1 MSRST
6 TSMCHRAMART
17 VLLLLLV
24 SNLSLSTYA
33 QVVGGTIQ
41 GTIADPKGAV
51 LPEAKIEIV
60 NLSTQIVTILTS
72 NVDGFYSAP
81 NLLPGNYKV
90 TVTRSGFA
98 TALTEVILTVGA
110 QRVVNVTMHIGTV
123 SEVVKVQTEV
133 PEVELATS
141 EISDVVNGRTIR
153 ELPLNGRDWT
163 QLATL
168 EPGIASIRT
177 QPSVGASDRGQR
189 GFGTQMTVNGG
200 RPAQNNYRLDG
211 TSINDYSNSA
221 PGSVLGTDLGS
232 DAVGEFSVLSS
243 TYPAEYGRS
252 SGGVINA
259 ITRSGSNTF
268 HGSVYEF
275 LRNSALDASN
285 YFDTTKPPFK
295 RNQFG
300 VTAGGP
306 IVKDHTFIFGN
317 YEGLRQSLGI
327 TQTSLVP
334 TQNARNGQLS
344 SGPVTVDPKVVPYLP
359 IWPLPNTG
367 SCPAGTICD
376 VGTFKLQS
384 QQITP
389 ENYFTTRVD
398 HKFSVNDSLDGT
410 YMRDTATISQPDEL
424 GIKVTGY
431 TTRRQLV
438 TLEESHVFN
447 PQVVNSARVGYSRVV
462 GLVGQTLKA
471 LSPLAS
477 DPSLGFAAPGR
488 PVGEID
494 VNGVITNFS
503 GGLGAISN
511 YNFHWNSFQ
520 GYDDAFVTRGKHS
533 LKFGVAVERIQE
545 NMSASDSPNGIYSF
559 GSLGN
564 FLTAHPDTFAA
575 NLGETGI
582 PRNMRQTIFGVY
594 AADDLRLLPNLTM
607 NLGLRY
613 EMSTVPSEIHGKIA
627 SLRNL
632 TDSALFC
639 GDPSITVGNPP
650 VAICSPSKG
659 GYFSNPTLHDFEP
672 RFGFSWDPFKNG
684 KTALRGGFGMF
695 DVLPLPYETQNL
707 TLFAAPYYLLGTIGG
722 LRPGDFPNAF
732 NLINANTTQSL
743 RVNFIQ
749 PNPSRNYVMEW
760 NLNVQR
766 QVSESVAVM
775 IGYTGSRGVHQPFRV
790 EDMNIPLPD
799 IQVPEGYVWS
809 AATQGHPVNGTFG
822 QIEGLMWIASS
833 SYHSLQA
840 QIKKNMSHGLQA
852 QASFTYGRSIDTSS
866 AGSIGDNFHN
876 SVSSLPFFSTKLNR
890 GPSDFNVGKNLV
902 TNLEWEI
909 PSPKSLSGAAGW
921 ALSGWQLGGIFEASS
936 GTPFSVIITGDPLKL
951 GNTDPFGRP
960 SRLNGPGCNNPV
972 NPGNPFNYIK
982 LECFGLPQQTPAI
995 AGVCQTYGFDP
1006 TTTPPNPGIP
1016 GTCANLLGNAG
1027 RNQLNGPGLINFD
1040 LSLFKNMK
1048 FKRISENFTAQF
1060 RVEFFNV
1067 LNHPNFS
1074 PPVDFNALYDNSGA
1088 SLAGSPGNPGAG
1100 SIDST
1105 VTTSRQM
1112 QVALKLIW

>member
-1 MSRST
+1 
-6 TSMCHRAMART
+6 MCHLAAVRT
-17 VLLLLLV
+17 VLLLFLAPG
-24 SNLSLSTYA
+24 LSLSAYA
-33 QVVGGTIQ
+33 QVVGGTIE
-41 GTIADPKGAV
+41 GTITDPKGAV
-51 LPEAKIEIV
+51 LPNVKVEIV
-60 NLSTQIVTILTS
+60 NLSTQIVTPLTS
-72 NVDGFYSAP
+72 NTDGFYTAP
-81 NLLPGNYKV
+81 NLLPGNYTV
-90 TVTRSGFA
+90 TVKRSGFA
-98 TALTEVILTVGA
+98 TAVTEVIVTVGA
-110 QRVVNVTMHIGTV
+110 QHVVNVTMHIGTV
-123 SEVVKVQTEV
+123 NEVVKVQTEA
-133 PEVELATS
+133 PEVELASS
-141 EISDVVNGRTIR
+141 EMSAVVNGTTIR

-177 QPSVGASDRGQR
+177 QPAVGAGDRGQR

-221 PGSVLGTDLGS
+221 PGSVLGADLGS
-232 DAVGEFSVLSS
+232 DAVAEFSVLSS

-259 ITRSGSNTF
+259 ITRSGTNQF

-275 LRNSALDASN
+275 LRNSALDTSN
-285 YFDTTKPPFK
+285 FFDATKPPFK

-306 IVKDHTFIFGN
+306 ILKDRTFIFGN

-327 TQTSLVP
+327 TQVNTVP
-334 TQNARNGQLS
+334 TATARAGHLT
-344 SGPVTVDPKVVPYLP
+344 SGDVMVDPNIVPYLP

-367 SCPAGTICD
+367 SCSGLCD
-376 VGTFKLQS
+376 VGVFKLTG
-384 QQITP
+384 QQVTP

-398 HKFSVNDSLDGT
+398 HKVSANDSLDGT

-438 TLEESHVFN
+438 TLEESHIFT

-471 LSPLAS
+471 LSPLATT
-477 DPSLGFAAPGR
+477 LGFAAPGR

-494 VNGVITNFS
+494 VGGITNFS

-533 LKFGVAVERIQE
+533 IKFGVGVERIEE
-545 NMSASDSPNGIYSF
+545 NMSAADSPNGIYGF
-559 GSLGN
+559 GSLPN
-564 FLTAHPDTFAA
+564 FLQNMPDTFAA

-582 PRNMRQTIFGVY
+582 PRNMRQTIFGAY
-594 AADDLRLLPNLTM
+594 LADDLRLLPNLTV

-613 EMSTVPSEIHGKIA
+613 EMSTVPSEIHGRIA

-632 TDSALFC
+632 TDSTLH
-639 GDPSITVGNPP
+639 TGNP
-650 VAICSPSKG
+650 
-659 GYFSNPTLHDFEP
+659 YFSNPTLRNFEP
-672 RFGFSWDPFKNG
+672 RFGFSWDPFKTG

-707 TLFAAPYYLLGTIGG
+707 TLFAAPFYLLGTIGG
-722 LRPGDFPNAF
+722 LPPGAFPNAF
-732 NLINANTTQSL
+732 NLISATDPKTL
-743 RVNFIQ
+743 RVNYIQ
-749 PNPSRNYVMEW
+749 QNPSRNYVMEW

-766 QVSESVAVM
+766 QVAESVAVM

-799 IQVPEGYVWS
+799 FTLPQGYIWS
-809 AATQGHPVNGTFG
+809 PAAQGNPVNGTFG

-840 QIKKNMSHGLQA
+840 QIKKTMSHGLQA
-852 QASFTYGRSIDTSS
+852 QASFTWGRSIDSSS

-909 PSPKSLSGAAGW
+909 PSPKSLPEAAEW
-921 ALSGWQLGGIFEASS
+921 ALGGWQLGGIFEASS
-936 GTPFSVIITGDPLKL
+936 GVPFSVVISGDPLNL
-951 GNTDPFGRP
+951 ANTDPFDRP
-960 SRLNGPGCNNPV
+960 SRLNGPGCGHPV

-982 LECFGLPQQTPAI
+982 LECFGLPQTPPGLP
-995 AGVCQTYGFDP
+995 AGVCQPFSAD
-1006 TTTPPNPGIP
+1006 TT
-1016 GTCANLLGNAG
+1016 GTSCANLLGNSG

-1040 LSLFKNMK
+1040 VSLFKNMK
-1048 FKRISENFTAQF
+1048 FKRVSENFNVQF

-1067 LNHPNFS
+1067 FNHPNFS
-1074 PPVDFNALYDNSGA
+1074 PPVDNTAVFDSTGA
-1088 SLAGSPGNPGAG
+1088 SLAAPPGNGGAG
-1100 SIDST
+1100 QITST

-1112 QVALKLIW
+1112 QLALKVIW

>member
-1 MSRST
+1 MLKST
-6 TSMCHRAMART
+6 KSTCYFAAVPP
-17 VLLLLLV
+17 VLLLLLG
-24 SNLSLSTYA
+24 LTLPFTLYA

-51 LPEAKIEIV
+51 LPDVKVEIE
-60 NLSTQIVTILTS
+60 NLSTEIVTILTS
-72 NVDGFYSAP
+72 NADGFYTAP
-81 NLLPGNYKV
+81 NLLPGNYSV
-90 TVTRSGFA
+90 TAKRAGFA
-98 TALTEVILTVGA
+98 TSVTQVVLTIGA
-110 QRVVNVTMHIGTV
+110 QRVVNVAMSIGSFT
-123 SEVVKVQTEV
+123 EVVKVQTEV
-133 PEVELATS
+133 AEVELASS
-141 EISDVVNGRTIR
+141 EISSVVNGTTIR

-177 QPSVGASDRGQR
+177 QPSVGAGDRGQR

-221 PGSVLGTDLGS
+221 PGSVLGADLGS
-232 DAVGEFSVLSS
+232 DAVAEFSVLSS

-259 ITRSGSNTF
+259 ITRSGSNQF

-275 LRNSALDASN
+275 LRNSALDAHN
-285 YFDTTKPPFK
+285 FFDTTRPPFK

-300 VTAGGP
+300 ATAGGP
-306 IVKDHTFIFGN
+306 IFKDHTFIFGN
-317 YEGLRQSLGI
+317 YEALRQSLGI
-327 TQTSLVP
+327 TQVNTVP
-334 TQNARNGQLS
+334 TATARAGHLA
-344 SGPVTVDPKVVPYLP
+344 GGDVTVDQLVVPYLA

-367 SCPAGTICD
+367 SCSGVCD
-376 VGTFKLQS
+376 VGVFKLTG
-384 QQITP
+384 QQVTP

-398 HKFSVNDSLDGT
+398 HKFSSNDSLDGT

-438 TLEESHVFN
+438 TLEESHIFT

-494 VNGVITNFS
+494 VAGITNFS

-520 GYDDAFVTRGKHS
+520 GYDDAFVSRGKHS
-533 LKFGVAVERIQE
+533 IKFGVGVERIQE
-545 NMSASDSPNGIYSF
+545 NMSASDSPNGIYGF
-559 GSLGN
+559 GSLSN
-564 FLTAHPDTFAA
+564 FLQNMPDTFAA

-582 PRNMRQTIFGVY
+582 PRNIRQTIFGLY
-594 AADDLRLLPNLTM
+594 LADDLRLLPNLTL

-632 TDSALFC
+632 TDSTLH
-639 GDPSITVGNPP
+639 TGNP
-650 VAICSPSKG
+650 
-659 GYFSNPTLHDFEP
+659 YFSNPTLRNFEP
-672 RFGFSWDPFKNG
+672 RFGFSWDPFKTG

-707 TLFAAPYYLLGTIGG
+707 TLFAAPFYLLGTIGG
-722 LRPGDFPNAF
+722 LGQGDFPGAF
-732 NLINANTTQSL
+732 SKLSATDPKSL
-743 RVNFIQ
+743 RVNYIQ
-749 PNPSRNYVMEW
+749 QNPSRNYVMEW

-766 QVSESVAVM
+766 QVSESITVM

-790 EDMNIPLPD
+790 EDMNIPVPD
-799 IQVPEGYVWS
+799 IRVPQGYIWS
-809 AATQGHPVNGTFG
+809 PAVQGFPVNSTFG

-833 SYHSLQA
+833 NYHSLQA
-840 QIKKNMSHGLQA
+840 QVKKNMTHGLQA
-852 QASFTYGRSIDTSS
+852 QASFTWGRSIDTSS

-902 TNLEWEI
+902 SNLEWEI
-909 PSPKSLSGAAGW
+909 PSPKSLSGAAEW
-921 ALSGWQLGGIFEASS
+921 ALSGWQVGGIFEVSS
-936 GTPFSVIITGDPLKL
+936 GVPFSVTISGDPLGL
-951 GNTDPFGRP
+951 GNTDPFDRP
-960 SRLNGPGCNNPV
+960 SRLNGPGCGNPV

-982 LECFGLPQQTPAI
+982 LECFGLPQQPPGLAP
-995 AGVCQTYGFDP
+995 GVCQPFPADSTQ
-1006 TTTPPNPGIP
+1006 TS
-1016 GTCANLLGNAG
+1016 CANLLGNAG
-1027 RNQLNGPGLINFD
+1027 RNQLTGPGLINFD
-1040 LSLFKNMK
+1040 VSLFKNMK
-1048 FKRISENFTAQF
+1048 FKRISENFYAQF

-1067 LNHPNFS
+1067 FNHPNFS
-1074 PPVDFNALYDNSGA
+1074 PPVDNAAVFDSTGA
-1088 SLAGSPGNPGAG
+1088 SLAAPPGNGGAG
-1100 SIDST
+1100 TITTT

>member
-1 MSRST
+1 MSSSRKST
-6 TSMCHRAMART
+6 CHLAAVHAL
-17 VLLLLLV
+17 VLLFLALD
-24 SNLSLSTYA
+24 LSLSAYA
-33 QVVGGTIQ
+33 QVVGGTIE
-41 GTIADPKGAV
+41 GTITDPKGAV
-51 LPEAKIEIV
+51 LPDVKVEIV
-60 NLSTQIVTILTS
+60 NLSTQIVTPLTS
-72 NVDGFYSAP
+72 NTDGFYTAP
-81 NLLPGNYKV
+81 NLLPGNYTV
-90 TVTRSGFA
+90 TVKRSGFS
-98 TALTEVILTVGA
+98 TAVTEVILTVGA
-110 QRVVNVTMHIGTV
+110 QHVVNVTMHIGTV
-123 SEVVKVQTEV
+123 NEVVKVQTEA
-133 PEVELATS
+133 PEVELASS
-141 EISDVVNGRTIR
+141 EMSAVVNGTTIR

-177 QPSVGASDRGQR
+177 QPAVGAGDRGQR

-221 PGSVLGTDLGS
+221 PGSVLGADLGS
-232 DAVGEFSVLSS
+232 DAVAEFSVLSS

-259 ITRSGSNTF
+259 ITRSGTNQF

-285 YFDTTKPPFK
+285 FFDATKPPFK

-306 IVKDHTFIFGN
+306 ILKDRTFIFGN

-327 TQTSLVP
+327 TQVNTVP
-334 TQNARNGQLS
+334 TATARAGHLT
-344 SGPVTVDPKVVPYLP
+344 SGDVMVDPNVVPYLP

-367 SCPAGTICD
+367 SCSGLCD
-376 VGTFKLQS
+376 VGVFKLTG
-384 QQITP
+384 QQVTP

-398 HKFSVNDSLDGT
+398 HKVSANDSLDGT

-438 TLEESHVFN
+438 TLEESHIFS

-471 LSPLAS
+471 LSPLATT
-477 DPSLGFAAPGR
+477 LGFAAPGR

-494 VNGVITNFS
+494 VGGITNFS

-533 LKFGVAVERIQE
+533 IKFGVGVERIEE
-545 NMSASDSPNGIYSF
+545 NMSAADSPNGIYGF
-559 GSLGN
+559 GSLPN
-564 FLTAHPDTFAA
+564 FLQNMPDTFAA

-582 PRNMRQTIFGVY
+582 PRNMRQTIFGAY
-594 AADDLRLLPNLTM
+594 LADDLRLLPNLTV

-613 EMSTVPSEIHGKIA
+613 EMSTVPSEIHGRIA

-632 TDSALFC
+632 TDSTLH
-639 GDPSITVGNPP
+639 TGNP
-650 VAICSPSKG
+650 
-659 GYFSNPTLHDFEP
+659 YFSNPTLRNFEP
-672 RFGFSWDPFKNG
+672 RFGFSWDPFKTG
-684 KTALRGGFGMF
+684 KTALRGGFGIF

-707 TLFAAPYYLLGTIGG
+707 TLFAAPFYLLGTIGG
-722 LRPGDFPNAF
+722 LPPGAFPNAF
-732 NLINANTTQSL
+732 NLISATDPKTL
-743 RVNFIQ
+743 RVNYIQ
-749 PNPSRNYVMEW
+749 QNPARNYVMEW

-799 IQVPEGYVWS
+799 FTLPQGYIWS
-809 AATQGHPVNGTFG
+809 PAAQGNPVNGTFG

-852 QASFTYGRSIDTSS
+852 QASFTWGRSIDSSS

-909 PSPKSLSGAAGW
+909 PSPKSLPGAAEW
-921 ALSGWQLGGIFEASS
+921 ALGGWQLGGIFEASS
-936 GTPFSVIITGDPLKL
+936 GVPFSVVISGDPLNL
-951 GNTDPFGRP
+951 GNTDPFDRP
-960 SRLNGPGCNNPV
+960 SRLNGPGCGHPV

-982 LECFGLPQQTPAI
+982 LGCFGLPQTPPGLP
-995 AGVCQTYGFDP
+995 AGVCQPFSAD
-1006 TTTPPNPGIP
+1006 TT
-1016 GTCANLLGNAG
+1016 GTSCANLLGNSG

-1040 LSLFKNMK
+1040 VSLFKNMK
-1048 FKRISENFTAQF
+1048 FKSVSENFNVQF

-1067 LNHPNFS
+1067 FNHPNFS
-1074 PPVDFNALYDNSGA
+1074 PPVDNTAVFDSTGA
-1088 SLAGSPGNPGAG
+1088 SLAAPPGNGGAG
-1100 SIDST
+1100 QITST

-1112 QVALKLIW
+1112 QLALKVIW

>member
-1 MSRST
+1 MSSSRKST
-6 TSMCHRAMART
+6 CHLAAVHT
-17 VLLLLLV
+17 VLLLFLAL
-24 SNLSLSTYA
+24 NLSLSAYA
-33 QVVGGTIQ
+33 QVVGGTIE
-41 GTIADPKGAV
+41 GTITDPKGAV
-51 LPEAKIEIV
+51 LPNVRVEIV
-60 NLSTQIVTILTS
+60 NLSTQIVTPLTS
-72 NVDGFYSAP
+72 NTDGFYTAP
-81 NLLPGNYKV
+81 NLLPGNYTV
-90 TVTRSGFA
+90 TVKRTGFA
-98 TALTEVILTVGA
+98 TAVTQVILTVGA
-110 QRVVNVTMHIGTV
+110 QHVVNVTLHIGTV
-123 SEVVKVQTEV
+123 NEVVKVQTEA
-133 PEVELATS
+133 PEVELASS
-141 EISDVVNGRTIR
+141 EMSGAVNGTTIR

-177 QPSVGASDRGQR
+177 QPAVGAGDRGQR

-221 PGSVLGTDLGS
+221 PGSVLGADLGS
-232 DAVGEFSVLSS
+232 DAVAEFSVLSS

-259 ITRSGSNTF
+259 ITRSGTNQF

-285 YFDTTKPPFK
+285 FFDATKPPFK

-306 IVKDHTFIFGN
+306 ILKDRTFIFGN

-327 TQTSLVP
+327 TQVNTVP
-334 TQNARNGQLS
+334 TATARAGHLT
-344 SGPVTVDPKVVPYLP
+344 SGDVVVDPNIVPYLP

-367 SCPAGTICD
+367 SCSALCD
-376 VGTFKLQS
+376 VGVFKLTG

-398 HKFSVNDSLDGT
+398 HKVSANDSLDGT

-438 TLEESHVFN
+438 TLEESHIFS
-447 PQVVNSARVGYSRVV
+447 PQVVNSARIGYSRVV

-471 LSPLAS
+471 LSPLATT
-477 DPSLGFAAPGR
+477 LGFAAPGR

-494 VNGVITNFS
+494 VGGITNFS

-533 LKFGVAVERIQE
+533 LKFGVGVERIEE
-545 NMSASDSPNGIYSF
+545 NMSAADSPNGIYGF
-559 GSLGN
+559 GSLPN
-564 FLTAHPDTFAA
+564 FLQNMPDTFAA

-582 PRNMRQTIFGVY
+582 PRNMRQTIFGAY
-594 AADDLRLLPNLTM
+594 LADDLRLLPNLTV

-613 EMSTVPSEIHGKIA
+613 EMSTVPSEIHGRIA

-632 TDSALFC
+632 TDSTLH
-639 GDPSITVGNPP
+639 TGNP
-650 VAICSPSKG
+650 
-659 GYFSNPTLHDFEP
+659 YFSNPTLRNFEP
-672 RFGFSWDPFKNG
+672 RFGFSWDPFKTG
-684 KTALRGGFGMF
+684 TTALRGGFGMF

-707 TLFAAPYYLLGTIGG
+707 TLFAAPFYLLGTIGG
-722 LRPGDFPNAF
+722 LPPGAFPNAF
-732 NLINANTTQSL
+732 NLISATDPKTL
-743 RVNFIQ
+743 RVNYIQ
-749 PNPSRNYVMEW
+749 QNPSRNYVMEW

-799 IQVPEGYVWS
+799 FTLPQGYIWS
-809 AATQGHPVNGTFG
+809 PAAQGNPVNGTFG
-822 QIEGLMWIASS
+822 QIEGLMWVASS

-852 QASFTYGRSIDTSS
+852 QASFTWGRSIDSSS

-909 PSPKSLSGAAGW
+909 PSPKSLPGAAAW
-921 ALSGWQLGGIFEASS
+921 ALGGWQLGGIFEVSS
-936 GTPFSVIITGDPLKL
+936 GVPFSVVISGDPLNL
-951 GNTDPFGRP
+951 ANTDPFDRP
-960 SRLNGPGCNNPV
+960 SRLNGPGCGHPV

-982 LECFGLPQQTPAI
+982 LECFGLPQTPPGLPP
-995 AGVCQTYGFDP
+995 GVCQPFSAD
-1006 TTTPPNPGIP
+1006 TT
-1016 GTCANLLGNAG
+1016 GTSCANLLGNSG

-1040 LSLFKNMK
+1040 VSLFKNMK
-1048 FKRISENFTAQF
+1048 FTRVSENFNVQF

-1067 LNHPNFS
+1067 FNHPNFS
-1074 PPVDFNALYDNSGA
+1074 PPVDNTAVFDSTGA
-1088 SLAGSPGNPGAG
+1088 SLAAPPGNGGAG
-1100 SIDST
+1100 QITST

-1112 QVALKLIW
+1112 QVALKVIW